1 MSSYKNAITKE
12 AKNIKKSLILA
23 DMAIIVLGVLMVV
36 FPERSGDFICRA
48 VGAILCVMGVFRVI
62 AYFTYDRSELF
73 GSFALVQGA
82 AFIGFGVYFLARPQF
97 LAAFLTVALALVLI
111 IGGVMKLQ
119 YAIDLARMG
128 SSLWWVE
135 LIGAIVMTAL
145 GVVTFLDPFEAA
157 SGLMIFIGISFLV
170 DGIWDMISVLWLSKA
185 VKRLKHAVEKE
196 VNNIRTE
203 QSAVDVDYTD
213 VQ

>member
-62 AYFTYDRSELF
+62 AYFAYDRSELF

-128 SSLWWVE
+128 SSLWWIE

-196 VNNIRTE
+196 ADNIRTE

>member
-48 VGAILCVMGVFRVI
+48 VGAILCVMGIFRVI
-62 AYFTYDRSELF
+62 AYFAYDRSELF

-128 SSLWWVE
+128 SSLWWIE

-196 VNNIRTE
+196 ADNIRTE

>member
-1 MSSYKNAITKE
+1 
-12 AKNIKKSLILA
+12 
-23 DMAIIVLGVLMVV
+23 MAIIVLGVLMVV

-48 VGAILCVMGVFRVI
+48 VGAILCVMGIFRVI
-62 AYFTYDRSELF
+62 AYFAYDRSELF

-128 SSLWWVE
+128 SSLWWIE

-196 VNNIRTE
+196 ADNIRTE

>member
-1 MSSYKNAITKE
+1 MSSFKSAITRE

-23 DMAIIVLGVLMVV
+23 DVAIIVLGVLMIV

-48 VGAILCVMGVFRVI
+48 IGVILCVMGVFRVV
-62 AYFTYDRSELF
+62 AYFAYDRSELF
-73 GSFALVQGA
+73 SSFALVQGA

-119 YAIDLARMG
+119 YTIDLARMG
-128 SSLWWVE
+128 SSLWWIE
-135 LIGAIVMTAL
+135 LIGALIMATL
-145 GVVTFLDPFEAA
+145 GVVAFLDPFEAA
-157 SGLMIFIGISFLV
+157 SGLMIFIGVSFLV
-170 DGIWDMISVLWLSKA
+170 DGIWDMISVLWLSRT
-185 VKRLKHAVEKE
+185 VKRLKNAVENE

-203 QSAVDVDYTD
+203 RSAVDVDYTD